1 MTITDREKVLM
12 ECLAHIWCQN
22 EVILVFLIDII
33 YTESLSCGVCKS
45 SYNVAVY
52 YFLFLV
58 FVKSLYFEWVLRCVF
73 DPVVVIYPLLRK
85 IHVLA

>member
-1 MTITDREKVLM
+1 MTIADREKVLM

-22 EVILVFLIDII
+22 EVILVLLINII
-33 YTESLSCGVCKS
+33 YTETLSCGVCKS
-45 SYNVAVY
+45 SYNVAVN

-58 FVKSLYFEWVLRCVF
+58 FVKSLYFEWVLWCVF
-73 DPVVVIYPLLRK
+73 DPVVVIYSLLRK